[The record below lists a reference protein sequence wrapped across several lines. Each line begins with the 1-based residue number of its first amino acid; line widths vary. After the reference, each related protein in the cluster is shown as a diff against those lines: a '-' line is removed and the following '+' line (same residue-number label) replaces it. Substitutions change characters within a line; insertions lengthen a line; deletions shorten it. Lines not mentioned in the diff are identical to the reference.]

1 MELHAVAYLKD
12 HILTGEYKHRE
23 KEEGMTAEH
32 TRKWTRAGVTKT
44 QKYEF
49 LKRDEQDKKYY
60 QHFLN
65 KGVEGF
71 DNLYKNSK
79 HFYESMYN
87 NFEID
92 RSIPIADVLEFRSL
106 AKATMNTL
114 NKSRNSFD
122 AEPIH
127 PKWERVKIIQECPI
141 KLNTEES
148 EFLKKKRDGYRD
160 LYKASGL

>member
-49 LKRDEQDKKYY
+49 LKRDEQDKGYY
-60 QHFLN
+60 EHFLN

-87 NFEID
+87 NFKID

-114 NKSRNSFD
+114 NNSRNSFNAKPVKEPEKPD
-122 AEPIH
+122 SAEIRKAYP
-127 PKWERVKIIQECPI
+127 
-141 KLNTEES
+141 LYFSSEEAK
-148 EFLKKKRDGYRD
+148 FLKE
-160 LYKASGL
+160 LASENKQLN